1 MRLLECTYVQQVI
14 GALQMHD
21 ADNDLAHFSGISE
34 HLKAH
39 LFLAVHSFPD
49 FLYAC
54 EMSRVIIGHYNRFCY
69 SKCSGIATKLGI
81 VGKFVWSGIL

>member
-1 MRLLECTYVQQVI
+1 
-14 GALQMHD
+14 MHD

-34 HLKAH
+34 HPKAH
-39 LFLAVHSFPD
+39 LFWPSVPFSTFC
-49 FLYAC
+49 AC
-54 EMSRVIIGHYNRFCY
+54 EMSGVIIGHYNRFCY